1 MENIRT
7 LSLFAAVEAV
17 SSSYR
22 LDTTIEISKDEV
34 ADLKT
39 ARVEAIKY
47 EGKTFFVM
55 KLTRKDGASASY
67 KTSLKREGKVKLRSI
82 KFAIFVNK
90 GDEPIINRKTGE
102 QLPDEY
108 YRLEGQLA

>member
-7 LSLFAAVEAV
+7 LSLFAAIEAV

-34 ADLKT
+34 ADIEK
-39 ARVEAIKY
+39 ARVEGFEY
-47 EGKTFFVM
+47 DGRTFFVM
-55 KLTRKDGASASY
+55 KITRKDGTSLSY
-67 KTSLKREGKVKLRSI
+67 KTSLKREGKVKPSSI
-82 KFAIFVNK
+82 KLAIYSNK
-90 GDEPIINRKTGE
+90 GDKPIVNRKTGE
-102 QLPDEY
+102 LLPDEY

>member
-7 LSLFAAVEAV
+7 LSLFAAIEAV

-34 ADLKT
+34 ADIET
-39 ARVEAIKY
+39 ARVEGIEY
-47 EGKTFFVM
+47 EGRTFFVM
-55 KLTRKDGASASY
+55 KLTRKNGTSLSY
-67 KTSLKREGKVKLRSI
+67 KTSLKREGKVKPNSI
-82 KFAIFVNK
+82 KLAIYANK
-90 GDEPIINRKTGE
+90 GDEPIVNRKTGE
-102 QLPDEY
+102 LLPNEY

>member
-22 LDTTIEISKDEV
+22 LDATIEISKNEV
-34 ADLKT
+34 AEIEK
-39 ARVEAIKY
+39 AYVEGVEY
-47 EGKTFFVM
+47 EGRVFFIM
-55 KLTRKDGASASY
+55 KLTRKDGTSLSY
-67 KTSLKREGKVKLRSI
+67 KTSLKREGKVKPNSI
-82 KFAIFVNK
+82 KLVIYANK
-90 GDEPIINRKTGE
+90 GDEPIVNKKTGE
-102 QLPDEY
+102 LLPNEY